1 MSKTN
6 RVILSIFL
14 MVISNQPMGEH
25 PSVFSSSVIPL
36 KHTGSTENTPIQGK
50 ALDNLVALARLFG
63 YVQYFHP
70 SDEATK
76 LDWERFAI
84 LGVLTVE
91 SAQTPEELAI
101 RLEKLFR
108 PYAPTVEVFPKGKG
122 CHPLELTQSSPEA
135 QRLYTVHWRHHGY
148 GFLDNQ
154 EDWLH
159 DWFFSQRIYEPT
171 LASEVVTGDF
181 YIEAPLLK
189 DLGGGISACIPS
201 VLYAT
206 QDGTIPAF
214 PLSKSIID
222 SFEGQPITPSGDN
235 HATRLANIISAWN
248 IFQHF
253 YQYFDAVQVDWD
265 KALETALIEASAQ
278 VDACE
283 FRDILR
289 KLIANLEDGH
299 GFVDM
304 KNGSCLHGRAIPRL
318 IWDWIEDQLV
328 VTDTMRVQSEKEPVE
343 RGDVILAINGVPV
356 QTAISEEEEY
366 ISGATEERRRYL
378 ALQDL
383 LEGDWGSMVRLKIQ
397 KVDGRI
403 VYIDRFRDVGSL
415 NEFNNPKTEE
425 LQPGIFYLNL
435 DKLTQDEFTA
445 MLPKLASAKGIIF
458 DLRGY
463 PGDLLITALGH
474 LTRKTIT
481 SPQWGFPIIT
491 KPDHEDMVF
500 EYETWNLE
508 PSAPYLSGKK
518 VFITDERAISF
529 AETWLSM
536 VSAYHLAEIV
546 GEPSAG
552 ENCNVISEGL
562 PEDYRMTW
570 TGCKVLNQ
578 DGTQFHGIGIQPTIP
593 THRTIQG
600 VIERVDELLEKALE
614 TVK

>member
-1 MSKTN
+1 MGGQ
-6 RVILSIFL
+6 LS
-14 MVISNQPMGEH
+14 VSAPG
-25 PSVFSSSVIPL
+25 VIPL
-36 KHTGSTENTPIQGK
+36 RQTSSTKNLPLQGQ
-50 ALDNLVALARLFG
+50 ALDNLIAFARLFG

-70 SDEATK
+70 SDEAVK
-76 LDWERFAI
+76 LNWELFAI

-91 SAQTPEELAI
+91 SAQTPEDLAI

-108 PYAPTVEVFPKGKG
+108 PYAPTVEVFPTGKR
-122 CHPLELTQSSPEA
+122 CHPPELTQSSPEV

-154 EDWLH
+154 EEWLH
-159 DWFFSQRIYEPT
+159 DWFYSQRLYEPT
-171 LASEVVTGDF
+171 LASEVETGDF
-181 YIEAPLLK
+181 SIEAPLLK
-189 DLGGGISACIPS
+189 DLGGGVSACIPI
-201 VLYAT
+201 VLFAT
-206 QDGTIPAF
+206 PNGTIPAS
-214 PLSKSIID
+214 PLSTPTID
-222 SFEGQPITPSGDN
+222 RFEGQPITPSGDN
-235 HATRLANIISAWN
+235 RATRLADVVSAWN

-253 YQYFDAVQVDWD
+253 YQYFDIVQVDWD
-265 KALETALIEASAQ
+265 KALETALIDASAQ
-278 VDACE
+278 IDACE

-289 KLIANLEDGH
+289 KMIANLEDGH
-299 GFVDM
+299 GYVDR
-304 KNGSCLHGRAIPRL
+304 KNGTCLHGRAVPRL
-318 IWDWIEDQLV
+318 LWDLIEDQLV
-328 VTDTMRVQSEKEPVE
+328 VTDAMRVQSEKEPVE

-397 KVDGRI
+397 KPDGRI
-403 VYIDRFRDVGSL
+403 VYIDRFRDVGFW
-415 NEFNNPKTEE
+415 NEFNHPATEE
-425 LQPGIFYLNL
+425 LEPGIFYLDL

-445 MLPKLASAKGIIF
+445 ILPQLVSANGIIF

-463 PGDLLITALGH
+463 PGDILITALGH
-474 LTRKTIT
+474 LTQKTTT

-491 KPDHEDMVF
+491 KPDHEDMTF
-500 EYETWNLE
+500 EYETWSLE

-518 VFITDERAISF
+518 VFITNERAISL
-529 AETWLSM
+529 AETWLSL

-562 PEDYRMTW
+562 PGDYRITW

-578 DGTQFHGIGIQPTIP
+578 DGTQFHGIGIQPSIP

-600 VIERVDELLEKALE
+600 VIKRVDELLEKALE